1 MHSKKYLCLLLL
13 LAGTLRLPLLAQQP
27 ELRQRPRYLLR
38 PGDILQLQYRLTPE
52 FNQSVTVQPDGYIA
66 INVGG
71 ELQVAGLNMT
81 QAHDLIVAKESSRL
95 KDPELTL
102 VLEEFTRPYVVVAG
116 EVSKPGQIEIR
127 DQMSALSAIMMAGG
141 FTNGA
146 KSGQVIVFR
155 KFNDNLAEVRELNL
169 THVTKTRQLEHDLAL
184 QPGDIVYVPHD
195 RISRLQH
202 YMQLTNLGF
211 YASPTDFA
219 K

>member
-1 MHSKKYLCLLLL
+1 MLSKKCLCLLLL
-13 LAGTLRLPLLAQQP
+13 LAGTLRLPLMAQP
-27 ELRQRPRYLLR
+27 ELRERPRYLLR
-38 PGDILQLQYRLTPE
+38 PGDIVQLQYRLTPE
-52 FNQSVTVQPDGYIA
+52 FNQSVTVQPDGYITV
-66 INVGG
+66 NVGG
-71 ELQVAGLNMT
+71 EIQVSGLNMT

-102 VLEEFTRPYVVVAG
+102 ILEEFTRPYVVVAG

-155 KFNDNLAEVRELNL
+155 KFNDSLAEVRQLNL
-169 THVTKTRQLEHDLAL
+169 TRVTKTAQLEHDLAL

>member
-1 MHSKKYLCLLLL
+1 MFSRRAIGSLSLMMALAPVSL
-13 LAGTLRLPLLAQQP
+13 LAQP
-27 ELRQRPRYLLR
+27 ELRERPRYLLR
-38 PGDILQLQYRLTPE
+38 PGDTLQLQYRLTPE
-52 FNQSVTVQPDGYIA
+52 FNQSVTVQPDGYVDL
-66 INVGG
+66 NVGG
-71 ELQVAGLNMT
+71 EIQVAGLNMT
-81 QAHDLIVAKESSRL
+81 QAHDLIVSKESSRL

-116 EVSKPGQIEIR
+116 EVTKPGQIEIR
-127 DQMSALSAIMMAGG
+127 DQMSAISAIMMAGG

-155 KFNDNLAEVRELNL
+155 KFNDTLAEVKQLNL
-169 THVTKTRQLEHDLAL
+169 TRVTKTAQLEHDMAL

-202 YMQLTNLGF
+202 YMQLSSLGF
-211 YASPTDFA
+211 YASPTDFM

>member
-1 MHSKKYLCLLLL
+1 MRSKKYFCLLLL
-13 LAGTLRLPLLAQQP
+13 LAGTVRLPLLAQQP

-71 ELQVAGLNMT
+71 EIQVAGLNMT

>member
-1 MHSKKYLCLLLL
+1 MMSKQLIGTILLIGGLTQASL
-13 LAGTLRLPLLAQQP
+13 FAQP

-38 PGDILQLQYRLTPE
+38 PGDTLQLQYRLTPE
-52 FNQSVTVQPDGYIA
+52 FNQSVTVQPDGYVDL
-66 INVGG
+66 NVGG
-71 ELQVAGLNMT
+71 EVQVAGLNMT
-81 QAHDLIVAKESSRL
+81 QALDLIVSKESSRL

-116 EVSKPGQIEIR
+116 EVTKPGQIEIR
-127 DQMSALSAIMMAGG
+127 DQMSAISAIMMAGG

-155 KFNDNLAEVRELNL
+155 KFNDTLAEVKQLNL
-169 THVTKTRQLEHDLAL
+169 TRVTRTAQLEHDMAL

-211 YASPTDFA
+211 YASPTDFM